1 MYNID
6 MTNLLPNEKIEDLQ
20 CDGLMLIQCATE
32 YRFTTD
38 AVLLANFCKDMNG
51 KFCVE
56 FGTGSGVI
64 SILIAHKKHP
74 KKVLALEIQSQLA
87 DMATRSVALNNLQ
100 DVIEVVTCDLKTANS
115 LVGGKADVVV
125 CNPPYRKVGSGEQQL
140 AENLAICRH
149 EICATLADII
159 QSASKC
165 LNNRGNLY
173 LVHQASRT
181 AEIVALCAQNK
192 IAVKEIL
199 PVCPSPGRE
208 PNLVLVR
215 GVKGGESDCI
225 LHAPMYICD
234 EQGNYTPQAKAYYGL
249 TE

>member
-1 MYNID
+1 MYNIA
-6 MTNLLPNEKIEDLQ
+6 MINLLEMEKIEDLQ
-20 CDGLMLIQCATE
+20 CDGLKLIQSANE

-38 AVLLANFCKDMNG
+38 AVLLANFCKDMTG

-64 SILIAHKKHP
+64 SILLAHKKHP
-74 KKVLALEIQSQLA
+74 KKILALEIQSQLA

-100 DVIEVVTCDLKTANS
+100 DVIEVVSCDLKVANN

-149 EICATLADII
+149 EICATLGDII

-173 LVHQASRT
+173 LVHQSSRIS
-181 AEIVALCAQNK
+181 EIVVLCAQNK

-215 GVKGGESDCI
+215 GVKCGESDCV
-225 LHAPMYICD
+225 LHAPMYITD
-234 EQGNYTPQAKAYYGL
+234 ENGNYTPQAKAYYGM

>member
-1 MYNID
+1 
-6 MTNLLPNEKIEDLQ
+6 MTNLLPHEKIEDLQ
-20 CDGLMLIQCATE
+20 CDGLRLIQSANE

-56 FGTGSGVI
+56 FGSGSGVI
-64 SILIAHKKHP
+64 SILVAHKKHP
-74 KKVLALEIQSQLA
+74 KKVLALEIQPQLV

-100 DVIEVVTCDLKTANS
+100 DTIQVVECDLKRANT
-115 LVGGKADVVV
+115 LVCGKADIVV

-181 AEIVALCAQNK
+181 AEIVALCAQHK

-199 PVCPSPGRE
+199 PVCPSPNRQ

-225 LHAPMYICD
+225 LHAPMCICD

-249 TE
+249 AE

>member
-1 MYNID
+1 MI
-6 MTNLLPNEKIEDLQ
+6 TLLDNEKIEDLQ
-20 CDGLMLIQCATE
+20 CDGLQIIQSSTE

-38 AVLLANFCKDMNG
+38 AVLLANFCKDMKG

-64 SILIAHKKHP
+64 AILVAHKKHP
-74 KKVLALEIQSQLA
+74 QKVLALEIQPQLV
-87 DMATRSVALNNLQ
+87 DMATRSVELNNLQ
-100 DVIEVVTCDLKTANS
+100 NVIDVQCCDLKNANS
-115 LVGGKADVVV
+115 LVCGLADVVV

-149 EICATLADII
+149 ELRATLQDIVV
-159 QSASKC
+159 SASKC
-165 LNNRGNLY
+165 LNNRGSLY
-173 LVHQASRT
+173 MVHQASRT
-181 AEIVALCAQNK
+181 AEIVSVCAQNN

-199 PVCPSPGRE
+199 PVCPVPDKQ
-208 PNLVLVR
+208 PNLVLIR

-234 EQGNYTPQAKAYYGL
+234 EHGNYTPQAKAYYNN
-249 TE
+249 